1 MRGATRVML
10 CVMSVAAPLSC
21 LVTAGQAAAEITDG
35 NKLFADCQDGD
46 NPNARDSTYKWGTC
60 FGYISG
66 VADALVPGGLYCV
79 PGGVTA
85 GQVLDIAKVYIR
97 DHPDKRYMSAPQ
109 LIVDALREKFPCN

>member
-46 NPNARDSTYKWGTC
+46 NPNARDSTYKWETC

-85 GQVLDIAKVYIR
+85 GQVRHCQSL
-97 DHPDKRYMSAPQ
+97 HPRSSRQAIHVRTSID
-109 LIVDALREKFPCN
+109 C

>member
-1 MRGATRVML
+1 MRGVTRVML
-10 CVMSVAAPLSC
+10 CVMSVAAALSC
-21 LVTAGQAAAEITDG
+21 KGQAAAEIIDG

-85 GQVLDIAKVYIR
+85 GQVHDVAKLYIQE
-97 DHPDKRYMSAPQ
+97 HPDKRYMSAPQ
-109 LIVDALREKFPCN
+109 LIVDALREKFPCD